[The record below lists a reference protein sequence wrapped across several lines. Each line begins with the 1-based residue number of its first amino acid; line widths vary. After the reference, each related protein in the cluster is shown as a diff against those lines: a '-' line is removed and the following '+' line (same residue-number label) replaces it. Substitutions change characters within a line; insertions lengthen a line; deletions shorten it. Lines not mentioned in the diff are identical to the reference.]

1 MNKRTGSWIVVGV
14 LCAAL
19 VLTNSAPAAS
29 SETITF
35 QSLLEEM
42 VDRDHLSRLPSPVY
56 SCRQFSSYDRHS
68 TEPGSPTW
76 WANSDRSY
84 FIRIEEDK
92 GRKEHVLMDTDGP
105 GAIVRFWSTWHG
117 PGGGEFSNGTL
128 RFYIDGKAEPVIEG
142 PMADLISGGKL
153 VGEPL
158 SRGVS
163 PETAFRHRG
172 HNLYLP
178 IPYAKH
184 CKVTYETKSF
194 ID

>member
-1 MNKRTGSWIVVGV
+1 
-14 LCAAL
+14 
-19 VLTNSAPAAS
+19 
-29 SETITF
+29 
-35 QSLLEEM
+35 M
-42 VDRDHLSRLPSPVY
+42 VDRDRLSRLPSPAY
-56 SCRQFSSYDRHS
+56 TCRQFSSYDRNS

-76 WANSDRSY
+76 WANADRSH
-84 FIRIEEDK
+84 FVRIEDNN

-105 GAIVRFWSTWHG
+105 GVIVRFWATWHG

-128 RFYIDGKAEPVIEG
+128 RVYIDSKAEPVIEG

-178 IPYAKH
+178 IPYG
-184 CKVTYETKSF
+184 SIRDSRRF
-194 ID
+194 L